1 MATARRL
8 SPHEAITAR
17 AEFRDRWLSG
27 GAATSGGGTRGGGTE
42 CGHLPQQYWKFLR
55 DADYV
60 VFSYETPIAWHV
72 PAAGP
77 GDVDAWWL
85 PDVRYSSTTDEH
97 QAVVRLALRPAHLN
111 TLPHIDLNPGRKQ
124 YGAYRGSP
132 PRD

>member
-1 MATARRL
+1 MTAAKRV
-8 SPHEAITAR
+8 SPHDAIAAR

-27 GAATSGGGTRGGGTE
+27 RPTEDGGATG
-42 CGHLPQQYWKFLR
+42 CGDLPAQYHRFLR

-85 PDVRYSSTTDEH
+85 PDVRYSSTTSEH
-97 QAVVRLALRPAHLN
+97 QAVVRMALRPAHLS
-111 TLPHIDLNPGRKQ
+111 TLPRVDVNPGGRQ
-124 YGAYRGSP
+124 YGPWRGSP